1 MKIVGLQAENFK
13 RLRAISIHPN
23 GDPLVRIVGK
33 NAQGKTSALDC
44 ISAALGGERLCP
56 DEPIRRGAE
65 TADIQIDLGDL
76 VVRRRVTAAG
86 AQRRGK

>member
-33 NAQGKTSALDC
+33 NAQGKTSALD
-44 ISAALGGERLCP
+44 
-56 DEPIRRGAE
+56 
-65 TADIQIDLGDL
+65 
-76 VVRRRVTAAG
+76 
-86 AQRRGK
+86 